1 MLENIDLFINDVSN
15 LKNYEPVLRKR
26 RPHLT
31 MSTLKRI
38 DIDHLKVSCKQCN
51 LRELCFPH
59 GMNEEELTNMDAVVD
74 QPKPIHKNDYLYH
87 DGDST
92 RAIYAVRSGCVK
104 TMTES
109 ANGDEQ
115 IVGFHLPGELLGLDG
130 FADNVHTCN
139 AVALETSSICELPLD
154 SLESLC
160 HKLPGLQ
167 KQMRRIMGKEVAADH
182 KMLLLLGKMTSE
194 ERLASFLLSLSARME
209 ERHWKDNE
217 FNLSMPRQDIAN
229 YLGMAVET
237 VSRLFASFQSEKII
251 EVDRR
256 HITILDMPRLRKM
269 VGERET

>member
-1 MLENIDLFINDVSN
+1 MSKFKGISVEN
-15 LKNYEPVLRKR
+15 
-26 RPHLT
+26 
-31 MSTLKRI
+31 
-38 DIDHLKVSCKQCN
+38 LKVSCSQCN

-59 GMNEEELTNMDAVVD
+59 GMNEEELTNMEAVVD
-74 QPKPIHKNDYLYH
+74 QPKPLHKNDFLYR
-87 DGDST
+87 DGDKT
-92 RAIYAVRSGCVK
+92 AAIYAVRSGCVK

-130 FADNVHTCN
+130 FADGVHTCN
-139 AVALETSSICELPLD
+139 ALALETSSVCELPLD
-154 SLESLC
+154 QMESLC
-160 HKLPGLQ
+160 HELPGLQ
-167 KQMRRIMGKEVAADH
+167 KQMRRIMGKEVNNDH
-182 KMLLLLGKMTSE
+182 KLLLLLGKMTAE

-237 VSRLFASFQSEKII
+237 VSRLFATFQAEKII

-256 HITILDMPRLRKM
+256 HITILDMSRLKAI
-269 VGERET
+269 VGE

>member
-1 MLENIDLFINDVSN
+1 
-15 LKNYEPVLRKR
+15 
-26 RPHLT
+26 
-31 MSTLKRI
+31 MSSVKRI
-38 DIDHLKVSCKQCN
+38 DVNHLKVSCKECN

-59 GMNEEELTNMDAVVD
+59 GMSEEELTNMEAVVD
-74 QPKPIHKNDYLYH
+74 QPKPLHKNDFLYR

-130 FADNVHTCN
+130 FADGVHTCN
-139 AVALETSSICELPLD
+139 ALALETSSVCELPLD
-154 SLESLC
+154 QLENIC
-160 HKLPGLQ
+160 YELPSLQ
-167 KQMRRIMGKEVAADH
+167 KQMRRIMGKEVSNDH
-182 KMLLLLGKMTSE
+182 KLLLLLGKMTAE

-237 VSRLFASFQSEKII
+237 VSRLFANFQNEKII
-251 EVDRR
+251 DVDRR
-256 HITILDMPRLRKM
+256 HITILDMQRLRSI
-269 VGERET
+269 VGEK